1 MELGS
6 NIDLAVFEVVE
17 YYRRLSVHN
26 LQNAHGAKRTCLY
39 LLCR

>member
-1 MELGS
+1 MKVGS

-26 LQNAHGAKRTCLY
+26 LQNAQSKTHL
-39 LLCR
+39 LVPELCR